1 MEKDTTT
8 SQTYQQIQP
17 SDMERMSPGK
27 FIANALVGYSNPLNK
42 KERIKSKFAVYDG
55 IAFSNTIIDGEDV
68 WVVAT
73 YPLVN
78 FINNQAKPMKE
89 KIKTALNI
97 TEDRNVTA
105 VEILQAYGRM
115 TVVQ

>member
-1 MEKDTTT
+1 MGKETTIT
-8 SQTYQQIQP
+8 QTYQQMQT
-17 SDMERMSPGK
+17 SDMEHLSPSK
-27 FIANALVGYSNPLNK
+27 FIANALVGYTNPLNK

-55 IAFSNTIIDGEDV
+55 IAFSNAVINGKNVEI
-68 WVVAT
+68 VAT

-78 FINNQAKPMKE
+78 FINNQAKLMKD
-89 KIKTALNI
+89 KIKSALQI

-115 TVVQ
+115 MVIQ